1 MVSMLSQTFIA
12 VLALVLLAQ
21 ASAFTSTSTRNSMPT
36 SRLFAGNGK
45 PVEVTWE
52 GKGVVQAEQGELISD
67 VAKRAKV
74 AQ

>member
-1 MVSMLSQTFIA
+1 
-12 VLALVLLAQ
+12 
-21 ASAFTSTSTRNSMPT
+21 MPT

-67 VAKRAKV
+67 VAKRAR
-74 AQ
+74 